1 MSSLITL
8 RLPIVDNSCLLKA
21 LENCGFTYE
30 IQQQPFQIILNNTQ
44 ITFGKTNLG
53 IIAKFEQLQRNEVNR
68 IYKEYERIYT
78 EKIKKI
84 QDQKNALHYL
94 VEQAREKLQKLQNLK
109 SQLNQSSNSKEITLI
124 KDELSDVEMKRKE
137 AENKAKKMQEE
148 QLRLEKE
155 RSEVRENMVN
165 NIFEKAKKQGFKI
178 KKIQHKNKTQLV
190 LVRQIR

>member
-8 RLPIVDNSCLLKA
+8 RLPIVDNTCLLKA
-21 LENCGFTYE
+21 LENCGFTYQ
-30 IQQQPFQIILNNTQ
+30 IQQQPFQIILNKNQ

-53 IIAKFEQLQRNEVNR
+53 IIAKFEQLQRNDVSR

-84 QDQKNALHYL
+84 QDQKNALQYL
-94 VEQAREKLQKLQNLK
+94 VEQERDKLQKLQNLK
-109 SQLNQSSNSKEITLI
+109 SKLNQSSNSKEITVL
-124 KDELSDVEMKRKE
+124 KDELNNVEMKRKE
-137 AENKAKKMQEE
+137 AENKTKKLQEE

-155 RSEVRENMVN
+155 RLEVRENMIN

-178 KKIQHKNKTQLV
+178 KKIQHKNKIQLV